1 MNFCRLSSGG
11 GDSVPSSA
19 VVPNALPACAVS
31 HHSTGGS
38 HLYGPSIFMPALALA
53 HVATL
58 SRVGFC
64 QCRAVA
70 VPLYVARCAALGG
83 WSLPKAHTNGLACA
97 RSARIWLFSE
107 ALATCCCSAVHLLSF
122 SQALQQ
128 TKPGMIMMPALS
140 ARS

>member
-19 VVPNALPACAVS
+19 VVPNALPAWLVS
-31 HHSTGGS
+31 HHRTGGS
-38 HLYGPSIFMPALALA
+38 HEYGPSIFMPALELH

-70 VPLYVARCAALGG
+70 MSLYCCRCVALTGQ
-83 WSLPKAHTNGLACA
+83 SLPNAQTNGLAWA
-97 RSARIWLFSE
+97 RRL
-107 ALATCCCSAVHLLSF
+107 
-122 SQALQQ
+122 
-128 TKPGMIMMPALS
+128 
-140 ARS
+140 